1 MYGMVK
7 SMRINKIYLN
17 KFKKYSYG
25 YMFMIKRGVFLLF
38 DKDTLEDKG
47 VFNIISYKENK
58 ELDQVIDKLVALDYL
73 EV

>member
-1 MYGMVK
+1 MFGVVRN
-7 SMRINKIYLN
+7 MRINKIYLN

-38 DKDTLEDKG
+38 DKDTLEYKG

>member
-38 DKDTLEDKG
+38 DKDTLEYKG